1 MMRRGLGLVSA
12 LTLVLGVVSYANAG
26 AAGAATI
33 DLIPSIGN
41 DVDPGTALSFEIFA
55 MMTEAPINPDVALR
69 GMQLDYSATAV
80 VIDLPAS
87 MDYVNPA
94 GLYAEFEDLPVPASA
109 WVLPNPILPFMVVLE
124 LGEPVLLGSVDVIAQ
139 KFSSIETLD
148 VANAGE
154 PDINFG
160 GSLKFGFGVD
170 DDDPITDWRFNTG
183 ELSGGTYDIDTLTP
197 EPATMALV
205 VIGAL
210 AGFRRRRF
218 VRRPS

>member
-1 MMRRGLGLVSA
+1 MKQGLISA
-12 LTLVLGVVSYANAG
+12 VIVVLGAVSNANAG
-26 AAGAATI
+26 ATGHAVI
-33 DLIPSIGN
+33 DLVP
-41 DVDPGTALSFEIFA
+41 DFPGPVPDGSPLHFEITA
-55 MMTEAPINPDVALR
+55 TMTEAPVNADVALR

-218 VRRPS
+218 VGRRS